1 MCCSKL
7 EHITEE
13 AERCWI
19 RFADELQRLHGLSDD
34 SHTKL
39 LALLAE
45 RNALQAS
52 AGCTERALTATPTLV
67 DETQAPR
74 WLA

>member
-39 LALLAE
+39 LARLADA
-45 RNALQAS
+45 RR
-52 AGCTERALTATPTLV
+52 CRPRPV
-67 DETQAPR
+67 APSV
-74 WLA
+74 L

>member
-7 EHITEE
+7 EHITDE

-19 RFADELQRLHGLSDD
+19 RFADELQRLHGLSHD
-34 SHTKL
+34 SPTKL

-45 RNALQAS
+45 RKALQAS
-52 AGCTERALTATPTLV
+52 PGCTERDLTATQTLV

-74 WLA
+74 RLA